1 MHKLAKIILN
11 LDRRIIYSIVM
22 LCVAVPLIRPFG
34 LPFRVTPEV
43 QDGFELIES
52 LHKGDVIVI
61 SADYGPSAEAETHP
75 MYVALLHQCFRKGV
89 RPVILTLIPD
99 GPGLASRGLAD
110 VLNFSDPQTQQQPYK
125 DFVAGQDY
133 VFLGYKTGSQAIMIG
148 IGQGFTG
155 TFPTD
160 YNGTETASMQI
171 FRDAPKLSDT
181 KCVFD
186 IASVGLP
193 EYWIPYGTERAG
205 IPFIVSCTAVSA
217 PQYYPYY
224 TAGQATGLIGGMKG
238 AAEYEKLVDM
248 AAITGNDGPATKG
261 LDAQSA
267 VHVFIILAIVIANFF
282 YVIDRR
288 RPLSGGVA

>member
-1 MHKLAKIILN
+1 MHNLAKIILN
-11 LDRRIIYSIVM
+11 LDRRIIYSVVM
-22 LCVAVPLIRPFG
+22 LCVAIPLIRPFG

-43 QDGFELIES
+43 RDGYELIES
-52 LHKGDVIVI
+52 LKEGDVIVI
-61 SADYGPSAEAETHP
+61 SCDYGPSAEAETHP
-75 MYVALLHQCFRKGV
+75 MYVALLHQCFRKGI

-99 GPGLASRGLAD
+99 GPGLANRGLED
-110 VLNFSDPQTQQQPYK
+110 VLAYQDAEGQKPYEHLESGK
-125 DFVAGQDY
+125 DY
-133 VFLGYKTGSQAIMIG
+133 VFLGFKTGGQAIMIG

-160 YNGTETASMQI
+160 YNAQETAAMPI
-171 FRDAPKLSDT
+171 FRDAPKLADT

-186 IASVGLP
+186 IASVGYP
-193 EYWIPYGTERAG
+193 DFWIPYGTERAG

-224 TAGQATGLIGGMKG
+224 AAGQATGLIGGMKG
-238 AAEYEKLVDM
+238 AAEYESLVDM
-248 AAITGNDGPATKG
+248 AAITGSDGPATKG

-267 VHVFIILAIVIANFF
+267 VHVFIILAIIIANIF
-282 YVIDRR
+282 YIIDRR

>member
-1 MHKLAKIILN
+1 MHGMAKIILN

-22 LCVAVPLIRPFG
+22 LCVAIPLIKPLG
-34 LPFRVTPEV
+34 MPFRITPEV
-43 QDGFELIES
+43 KKGFELVEN
-52 LHKGDVIVI
+52 LNKGDVIVI

-99 GPGLASRGLAD
+99 GPGLANRGLED
-110 VLNFSDPQTQQQPYK
+110 VLAYTAPDGSQPYK
-125 DFVAGQDY
+125 DLQSGKDY
-133 VFLGYKTGSQAIMIG
+133 VFLGYKAGNQAIMIG

-155 TFPTD
+155 TFPTNYD
-160 YNGTETASMQI
+160 GNETSTMQI

-193 EYWIPYGTERAG
+193 EFWIPYGTERAG

-248 AAITGNDGPATKG
+248 EAITGSDGPATKG

-267 VHVFIILAIVIANFF
+267 VHVFIILAIIIANFF
-282 YVIDRR
+282 YVLDRR
-288 RPLSGGVA
+288 RPARGEA